1 METIKALLSCH
12 DNDPRYVSPEAKH
25 RVAALYFPL
34 LSIAMDVLP
43 LLHPF
48 SQDKNDRIIHEEHHG
63 PGNINPSVAMV
74 IAGKLPASTCDSFQ
88 SVGFF
93 FALLRKYD
101 VHCLI
106 TKIK

>member
-48 SQDKNDRIIHEEHHG
+48 SQDKSDRIIHEEHHG

-88 SVGFF
+88 SVRNF
-93 FALLRKYD
+93 
-101 VHCLI
+101 LI
-106 TKIK
+106 LVYYRYLHVI